1 MASKSFPIEL
11 LGRIALLLLISLA
24 VAWLAISG
32 RYYAGLVIATLLL
45 FLSALE
51 LWRFV
56 NRTNEE
62 LSRFLDAARYA
73 DFSQRFNFSGS
84 GSGFDELGEVFTEI
98 LENLRKLR
106 SEQEAER

>member
-51 LWRFV
+51 LWR
-56 NRTNEE
+56 
-62 LSRFLDAARYA
+62 RYGA
-73 DFSQRFNFSGS
+73 PR
-84 GSGFDELGEVFTEI
+84 
-98 LENLRKLR
+98 
-106 SEQEAER
+106 QEAASG